1 MKIAFDG
8 QFFLKGNKTG
18 IAWSADNVIR
28 NMAQWKEISR
38 QINCFGL
45 GYDRQQKEQVYKYV
59 EDNCTVNI
67 CSWFHDVAYRMIWNY
82 IPIPYSAFFGDRAD
96 VSLFFNFIVPPGVKG
111 KKIAVIHDMAYMSC
125 PETVRGK
132 TKRILQASMRKS
144 CRRADKIIT
153 ISEFSK
159 KEILKYLPVE
169 AGKIEVVPWGVDS
182 SIYHNRY
189 SHDEI
194 RGTIKKYFDQEE
206 YIFYLGTIEPRKNL
220 ERLIRAYAILCNREK
235 NIPALVL
242 AGQKGWY
249 YDEIFHSVKELHLE
263 EKVKFLGYVPEEDAP
278 LLLRGAKLFVF
289 PSLYEGFGLPP
300 LEAMA
305 CGVPVVT
312 SNAASLPEVTYNAA
326 VLVDPL
332 NIESIANGMSMIL
345 RDDRLR
351 QELIQKGKDRA
362 REYTWEKSTKRIINI
377 CKELVEKRQGE

>member
-1 MKIAFDG
+1 MNIAFDG

-45 GYDRQQKEQVYKYV
+45 GYDRRQKEQVYKYV
-59 EDNCTVNI
+59 EDNCTVNV
-67 CSWFHDVAYRMIWNY
+67 CSWFHDVAYRMMWNY
-82 IPIPYSAFFGDRAD
+82 IPIPYFVFFGKKAD

-111 KKIAVIHDMAYMSC
+111 KKVAVIHDMAYMSC

-132 TKRILQASMRKS
+132 TKRILKASMRKS
-144 CRRADKIIT
+144 CERADKIIT

-159 KEILKYLPVE
+159 TEILKYLPVE
-169 AGKIEVVPWGVDS
+169 AGKIEVVPWGVNFG
-182 SIYHNRY
+182 IYHNRY

-194 RGTIKKYFDQEE
+194 KGTTKKYFEEEE

-220 ERLIRAYAILCNREK
+220 ERLIRAYSILCERDK
-235 NIPALVL
+235 NIPVLVL

-249 YDEIFHSVKELHLE
+249 YDEIFHSVEELHLE

-278 LLLRGAKLFVF
+278 LLLGGAKLFVF

-312 SNAASLPEVTYNAA
+312 SNAASLPEVTYDAA

-332 NIESIANGMSMIL
+332 SIESIANGMGMVL
-345 RDDRLR
+345 RDDQL
-351 QELIQKGKDRA
+351 KGKLIEKGINRA
-362 REYTWEKSTKRIINI
+362 KEFTWDKSTKQIVNI
-377 CKELVEKRQGE
+377 CKELCVKQ